1 MSRVRPYLVL
11 VKMPIVF
18 STLVQSI
25 AFAYFYERTEK
36 NIWVLVIFP
45 LKKYHSLLKKEY
57 DTELESLL
65 S

>member
-1 MSRVRPYLVL
+1 MSRVRPLL

-25 AFAYFYERTEK
+25 AFAYFYERAEK
-36 NIWVLVIFP
+36 NMGTCNISPEKISFLP
-45 LKKYHSLLKKEY
+45 KKEY
-57 DTELESLL
+57 DIELESLL

>member
-36 NIWVLVIFP
+36 NMGTCNISPEKISFLA
-45 LKKYHSLLKKEY
+45 KKGI
-57 DTELESLL
+57 
-65 S
+65 

>member
-1 MSRVRPYLVL
+1 MSRVRPLL

-25 AFAYFYERTEK
+25 AFAYFYERPEK
-36 NIWVLVIFP
+36 NMGTCNISPEKISFLA
-45 LKKYHSLLKKEY
+45 KKEY
-57 DTELESLL
+57 DIELESLL